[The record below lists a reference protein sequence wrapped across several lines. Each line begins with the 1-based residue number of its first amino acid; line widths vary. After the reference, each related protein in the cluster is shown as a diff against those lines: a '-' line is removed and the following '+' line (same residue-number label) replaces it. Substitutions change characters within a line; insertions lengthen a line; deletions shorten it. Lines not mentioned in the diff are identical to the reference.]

1 MANML
6 SAMQQFP
13 GMGMGQQMQ
22 ERQQQAQMMP
32 AQMDPQ
38 RQQAQMMPAQM
49 DPQRQQAQQQSA
61 SMMPER
67 PQQAFPAVNQ
77 SFDPQMQQM
86 MQERQQ
92 QALMQES
99 PAFPQQM
106 QQQARQR
113 QMQQMI
119 QQRQDTSPQQ
129 MQMQQNNIQRMQQ
142 AAPQLVPQ
150 QQPTMTG
157 SLGSPIPQDLSGS
170 LGSPIPQDLSGAGSQ
185 MMQASQG
192 LGHLAPEQQQAQ
204 MRQAFMERS
213 QQGPPP
219 MQQGL
224 GNSTP
229 PMQQAQQF
237 LTPEQMSGQQQL
249 RDPNGPR
256 PQLMGALSSNDLQR
270 QLNRGAVVD
279 ENVGNVKSEI
289 TALNNASF
297 TANQAQPPS
306 NQAQPPSNQA
316 PPTPFFN
323 RPEFEGIFGGGS
335 DPRAAGQP
343 QPQSM
348 TGPNPSQIPQ
358 APPQQ
363 QMAGGYGLSNYQD
376 DKFSKGV
383 MSLPQIQENFYSP
396 PPGNYTAPA
405 IQSPY
410 QMF

>member
-22 ERQQQAQMMP
+22 ERQQQAQ
-32 AQMDPQ
+32 ARQ
-38 RQQAQMMPAQM
+38 QQAQMMPAQM
-49 DPQRQQAQQQSA
+49 DPQRPQAQQQSA

-106 QQQARQR
+106 QQARQR

-150 QQPTMTG
+150 QQPTMT
-157 SLGSPIPQDLSGS
+157 GS

-270 QLNRGAVVD
+270 QLNRGAVAD

-297 TANQAQPPS
+297 TA

>member
-38 RQQAQMMPAQM
+38 RPQAQMMPAQM
-49 DPQRQQAQQQSA
+49 NPQRQQAQQQSA

-150 QQPTMTG
+150 QQPTMT
-157 SLGSPIPQDLSGS
+157 GS

>member
-1 MANML
+1 MASML
-6 SAMQQFP
+6 SAMQGYGGGP
-13 GMGMGQQMQ
+13 PPTADPQMQ
-22 ERQQQAQMMP
+22 ERQRQAQMMP
-32 AQMDPQ
+32 EY
-38 RQQAQMMPAQM
+38 
-49 DPQRQQAQQQSA
+49 A

-67 PQQAFPAVNQ
+67 PQQAFPAANQ

-106 QQQARQR
+106 QQARQR
-113 QMQQMI
+113 QMQQMV
-119 QQRQDTSPQQ
+119 QQRQETSPQQ
-129 MQMQQNNIQRMQQ
+129 MQMQQDNIQRMQQ

-150 QQPTMTG
+150 QQPTMT
-157 SLGSPIPQDLSGS
+157 GS

-316 PPTPFFN
+316 PPTPFVN
-323 RPEFEGIFGGGS
+323 RAGFEGIFGGGS

-376 DKFSKGV
+376 DQFSKGV
-383 MSLPQIQENFYSP
+383 MSLPQIQGNFYNP
-396 PPGNYTAPA
+396 PAGGYNAKA
-405 IQSPY
+405 IGSPY
-410 QMF
+410 ENMGGLF

>member
-6 SAMQQFP
+6 SAMQRFP
-13 GMGMGQQMQ
+13 GLGMGQQMQ
-22 ERQQQAQMMP
+22 GR
-32 AQMDPQ
+32 
-38 RQQAQMMPAQM
+38 QAQMMPAQM

-270 QLNRGAVVD
+270 QLNRGAVAD

-306 NQAQPPSNQA
+306 NSP

-323 RPEFEGIFGGGS
+323 RPEFQGIFGGGS
-335 DPRAAGQP
+335 DPRAAGQQQP
-343 QPQSM
+343 QPM

-376 DKFSKGV
+376 DQFSKGV
-383 MSLPQIQENFYSP
+383 MSLPQIQGNFYNP
-396 PPGNYTAPA
+396 PAGGYNAKA
-405 IQSPY
+405 IGSPY
-410 QMF
+410 ENMGGLF

>member
-22 ERQQQAQMMP
+22 ERQQQAQARQQQAQMMP

-157 SLGSPIPQDLSGS
+157 SLGSPIPQDLSG
-170 LGSPIPQDLSGAGSQ
+170 AGSQ

-270 QLNRGAVVD
+270 QLNRGAVAD

-306 NQAQPPSNQA
+306 NSP

-323 RPEFEGIFGGGS
+323 RPEFQGIFGGGS
-335 DPRAAGQP
+335 DPRAAGQQQP
-343 QPQSM
+343 QPM

>member
-1 MANML
+1 MASML
-6 SAMQQFP
+6 SAMQRFP
-13 GMGMGQQMQ
+13 GEENAMNSWMQ

-32 AQMDPQ
+32 AQMEP
-38 RQQAQMMPAQM
+38 P
-49 DPQRQQAQQQSA
+49 RQQAQQQAQQQYA
-61 SMMPER
+61 SMMQER
-67 PQQAFPAVNQ
+67 PQQAFPAANQ

-106 QQQARQR
+106 QQARQR

-119 QQRQDTSPQQ
+119 QLRQETSPQQ
-129 MQMQQNNIQRMQQ
+129 MQMQQDNLQRMQQ
-142 AAPQLVPQ
+142 AAPQLAPQ

-157 SLGSPIPQDLSGS
+157 SLGSPIPQDLSG
-170 LGSPIPQDLSGAGSQ
+170 AR
-185 MMQASQG
+185 SQG

-219 MQQGL
+219 MQQ
-224 GNSTP
+224 
-229 PMQQAQQF
+229 AQQF
-237 LTPEQMSGQQQL
+237 LTPEQMAGQQQL

-270 QLNRGAVVD
+270 QLNRGVVAD

-306 NQAQPPSNQA
+306 NSP

-323 RPEFEGIFGGGS
+323 RPEFQGIFGGGS
-335 DPRAAGQP
+335 DPRAAGQQ
-343 QPQSM
+343 QPPPM

-376 DKFSKGV
+376 DQFSKGV
-383 MSLPQIQENFYSP
+383 MSLPQIQGNFYNP
-396 PPGNYTAPA
+396 PAGGYNAKA
-405 IQSPY
+405 IESPY
-410 QMF
+410 ENMGGLF

>member
-38 RQQAQMMPAQM
+38 RP
-49 DPQRQQAQQQSA
+49 QAQQQSA

>member
-6 SAMQQFP
+6 SAMQRFP
-13 GMGMGQQMQ
+13 GLGMGQQMQ
-22 ERQQQAQMMP
+22 GRQAQMMP

-38 RQQAQMMPAQM
+38 RPQAQMMPAQM
-49 DPQRQQAQQQSA
+49 NPQRQQAQQQSA

-150 QQPTMTG
+150 QQPTMT
-157 SLGSPIPQDLSGS
+157 GS

-306 NQAQPPSNQA
+306 NQA